1 MRINKGELIK
11 KAREAESE
19 ALKLEGKG
27 AAGKNFWL
35 DEAKKLQPEI
45 DALSRRADPLAV
57 KFKDCYRRAR
67 EAFENDEKE
76 LAAQLKEDGY
86 PYETECRAL
95 NGKANELRFY
105 LDGLNKKYKS
115 LYNKADEL
123 YEKSLRY
130 IAKAAEIRD
139 TAVINFPES
148 QYYSND
154 EIEDFLDLMPR
165 VLFKKIK
172 SISYVDKPRYFT
184 DRVSGQVFYDES
196 SLKAKIE
203 IYGHLFKEEMK
214 RTIVHE
220 IGHVAYEYFLSEDD
234 KMRFEC
240 LESGNRAEKHFVS
253 DYAPKSIK
261 ESFCECSA
269 VFKINPQKV
278 KDYDEDIYNFIKEI
292 YIKYE

>member
-11 KAREAESE
+11 KALEAASE
-19 ALKLEGKG
+19 VLKLEEKAKTGK
-27 AAGKNFWL
+27 KFWL
-35 DEAKKLQPEI
+35 DEVKRLQPEI
-45 DALSRRADPLAV
+45 DELSKQADPLAI
-57 KFKDCYRRAR
+57 KFKDYYSRAR
-67 EAFENDEKE
+67 EAFENDEKD
-76 LAAQLKEDGY
+76 LAAQLKEEGY

-95 NGKANELRFY
+95 NNKANDLRFY

-115 LYNKADEL
+115 LYNKADEVHR
-123 YEKSLRY
+123 KSLRY
-130 IAKAAEIRD
+130 IAKAKEIRN
-139 TAVINFPES
+139 TAVINFLES
-148 QYYSND
+148 QYYSNN
-154 EIEDFLDLMPR
+154 EIEDFLDLMPQ

-184 DRVSGQVFYDES
+184 DRTSGQTFHGGS
-196 SLKAKIE
+196 PLKARIE
-203 IYGHLFKEEMK
+203 IYGHLFKDEMK

-240 LESGNRAEKHFVS
+240 LESGYRAEKYFIS

-261 ESFCECSA
+261 ESFCECFA
-269 VFKINPQKV
+269 VYKMDPQELS
-278 KDYDEDIYNFIKEI
+278 DYDEDIYNFIKEI